1 MTINQLSE
9 MRKNGLRALIE
20 NGWFEGFKRL
30 LTDLYPDN
38 AHFIYELLQN
48 AEDARASKVHFVL
61 NADKLEFEHNG
72 GKLFEIEDVESITN
86 IGSST
91 KTDDPTNIGEFG
103 IGFKAVFAYTNT
115 PEIESGKFHFRI
127 RDMVVPDTEGLSPG
141 ALGARRTRFVFPFDN
156 PKKSPENAV
165 AEIKRN
171 LQELNENTLLFLDN
185 IRQINYNLPDSK
197 KGSLERKKNT
207 DDGNQIEI
215 SVKHPESRLPKST
228 HYLRFTKNV
237 NVQDEDDK
245 SKCRQIAIAFGV
257 DMSKSGHWKIIPLNP
272 GQVCIYFPAVKEP
285 CNLRFHIHAPFA
297 ST

>member
-48 AEDARASKVHFVL
+48 AEDARASKVHFGL

-72 GKLFEIEDVESITN
+72 DKLFEIEDVESITN

-115 PEIESGKFHFRI
+115 PEIESRKISLRAFATWLFPI
-127 RDMVVPDTEGLSPG
+127 RRACLQG
-141 ALGARRTRFVFPFDN
+141 ALGAQRTRFVFPFDN
-156 PKKSPENAV
+156 PKKPPENAV
-165 AEIKRN
+165 AEIKKESSRTKRKYIAVFGQHPSDK
-171 LQELNENTLLFLDN
+171 LQPT
-185 IRQINYNLPDSK
+185 
-197 KGSLERKKNT
+197 
-207 DDGNQIEI
+207 
-215 SVKHPESRLPKST
+215 
-228 HYLRFTKNV
+228 
-237 NVQDEDDK
+237 
-245 SKCRQIAIAFGV
+245 
-257 DMSKSGHWKIIPLNP
+257 
-272 GQVCIYFPAVKEP
+272 
-285 CNLRFHIHAPFA
+285 
-297 ST
+297 